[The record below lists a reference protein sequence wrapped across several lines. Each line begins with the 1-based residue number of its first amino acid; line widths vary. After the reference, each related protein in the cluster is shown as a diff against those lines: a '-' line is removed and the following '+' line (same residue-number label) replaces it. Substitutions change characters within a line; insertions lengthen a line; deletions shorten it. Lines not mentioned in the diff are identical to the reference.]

1 MRSREAA
8 PALLHAA
15 CCHEHRDST
24 PGMPPAD
31 LCSGSWRQVCWAA
44 FAIPA
49 YGLLLSSQLL
59 LDHQEVLSN
68 QSIAAQFALLY
79 TDVAPLLVASREQGH
94 PR

>member
-15 CCHEHRDST
+15 CCHEHRYSS
-24 PGMPPAD
+24 PGVPPAG
-31 LCSGSWRQVCWAA
+31 LCLGSWCQVCWVA

-59 LDHQEVLSN
+59 LDRQEVLSN
-68 QSIAAQFALLY
+68 QSRAAQFALLY
-79 TDVAPLLVASREQGH
+79 TDVAPLLGASREQGH